1 MNENAYVL
9 VGRAET
15 NIRYIIY
22 DIRANLLFEDS
33 IQLEANDRKIP
44 INMSSLANGNYFL
57 KIISD
62 QKEETIKFIKK

>member
-9 VGRAET
+9 VGGTET

-57 KIISD
+57 KILSD

>member
-1 MNENAYVL
+1 MNENAYIL
-9 VGRAET
+9 VGGTET

-57 KIISD
+57 KILSD

>member
-1 MNENAYVL
+1 MNENAYIL
-9 VGRAET
+9 VGGTET